1 MNKAETLEI
10 KKQFTP
16 DRCTIDH
23 ICGCLVDHEKNK
35 RLVFKKAFDSLP
47 EEEMLKYLDIFQH
60 TLAGTFG
67 KNLISL
73 EFPIDQEQAGGTQDF
88 LLTLRNS
95 KLEDDELVD
104 EFYEKIIANYVNG
117 ENYFIILIHAVYD
130 IPGVTSDGIM
140 MEDASDNVYDY
151 MLCSICPLKLS
162 KAGLGYNESQ
172 NVIEERFRDWVVEG
186 PIKGFLFPAFIER
199 NTDIHNMLYFT
210 KKPEDLQP
218 EFVEAMFGGRA
229 PISAP
234 EQKDIFDA
242 VVQNTIG
249 EDADYDIMKNIHDNL
264 NDMIEDHEDDP
275 EPLELTKKDVKQLLH
290 DSGVSDERLDYFE
303 ENYVKCA
310 GDEDYPLL
318 ASNIANTKKF
328 DIETPDVVI
337 KVKPDRTDL
346 VESRIVDGRQCLV
359 IAVDDHIEVN
369 GINVRTFMNK

>member
-23 ICGCLVDHEKNK
+23 ICGCYVDHEKNK
-35 RLVFKKAFDSLP
+35 RLTFRKAFGQLP
-47 EEEMLKYLDIFQH
+47 DEEMYKYLDIFQH

-73 EFPIDQEQAGGTQDF
+73 EFPLDQEQPGGTQDF
-88 LLTLRNS
+88 LLTLRDS
-95 KLEDDELVD
+95 RLEDDELVD
-104 EFYEKIIANYVNG
+104 EFYDKIIANYING
-117 ENYFIILIHAVYD
+117 ENYYIIVVHAVYD
-130 IPGVTSDGIM
+130 IPGITKDGIE
-140 MEDASDNVYDY
+140 MEDASEKIYDY
-151 MLCSICPLKLS
+151 ILCSICPVKLS
-162 KAGLGYNESQ
+162 KAGLGYNESK
-172 NVIEERFRDWVVEG
+172 NVIEDRFRDWIVEG
-186 PIKGFLFPAFIER
+186 PTKGFLFPAFIER
-199 NTDIHNMLYFT
+199 DMDIHNMLYFT
-210 KKPEDLQP
+210 KKPDDLQP

-249 EDADYDIMKNIHDNL
+249 EEADYDIMKNIHDNL
-264 NDMIEDHEDDP
+264 NEMIEDHEGDP
-275 EPLELTKKDVKQLLH
+275 EPLELTKNDVKQLLQ
-290 DSGVSDERLDYFE
+290 DSGVAQDRLEYFDA
-303 ENYVKCA
+303 NYEKCA
-310 GDEDYPLL
+310 GTEDFPLL

-346 VESRIVDGRQCLV
+346 VESKIVDGRQCLV

>member
-35 RLVFKKAFDSLP
+35 RLIFKKAFDSLP
-47 EEEMLKYLDIFQH
+47 EEEIFKYLDIFQH

-88 LLTLRNS
+88 LLTLRDS

-104 EFYEKIIANYVNG
+104 ECYDKIIANYVNG

-151 MLCSICPLKLS
+151 MLCSICPVKLS
-162 KAGLGYNESQ
+162 KAGLGYNESK
-172 NVIEERFRDWVVEG
+172 NVIEERYRDWIVDG
-186 PIKGFLFPAFIER
+186 PVKGFLFPAFIER

-210 KKPEDLQP
+210 KKPDDLQP

-264 NDMIEDHEDDP
+264 NDMIEDHVDDP
-275 EPLELTKKDVKQLLH
+275 EPLELKKQDVKQLLH
-290 DSGVSDERLDYFE
+290 DSGVPDERLDYFE

-310 GDEDYPLL
+310 GDEDFPLL

>member
-35 RLVFKKAFDSLP
+35 RLIFKKVFDSLP
-47 EEEMLKYLDIFQH
+47 EEEIFKYLDIFQH

-88 LLTLRNS
+88 LLTLRDS

-104 EFYEKIIANYVNG
+104 ECYDKIIANYVNG

-130 IPGVTSDGIM
+130 IPGVTSDGIT

-151 MLCSICPLKLS
+151 MLCSICPVKLS
-162 KAGLGYNESQ
+162 KAGLGYNESK
-172 NVIEERFRDWVVEG
+172 NVIEERYRDWIVDG
-186 PIKGFLFPAFIER
+186 PVKGFLFPAFIER

-264 NDMIEDHEDDP
+264 NDMIEDHVDDP
-275 EPLELTKKDVKQLLH
+275 EPLELKKQDVKQLLH
-290 DSGVSDERLDYFE
+290 DSGVPDERLDYFE

-310 GDEDYPLL
+310 GDEDFPLL

>member
-23 ICGCLVDHEKNK
+23 ICGCYVDHDKNK
-35 RLVFKKAFDSLP
+35 LFTFRKAFGQIP
-47 EEEMLKYLDIFQH
+47 EEEMFKYLDIFQH

-73 EFPIDQEQAGGTQDF
+73 EFPLDQEQPGGTQDF

-95 KLEDDELVD
+95 QLQDDELVD
-104 EFYEKIIANYVNG
+104 EFYDKIIANYVNG
-117 ENYFIILIHAVYD
+117 ENYYIILIHAAYD
-130 IPGVTSDGIM
+130 IPGITSDGIE
-140 MEDASDNVYDY
+140 MEDASENVYDY
-151 MLCSICPLKLS
+151 ILCSICPVKLS
-162 KAGLGYNESQ
+162 KAGLGYNERT
-172 NVIEERFRDWVVEG
+172 NVIEERFRDWIVDG
-186 PIKGFLFPAFIER
+186 PTKGFLFPAFIER
-199 NTDIHNMLYFT
+199 DTDIHNMLYFT
-210 KKPEDLQP
+210 KKPDDLQP
-218 EFVEAMFGGRA
+218 EFIEAMFGGRA
-229 PISAP
+229 PLAAP
-234 EQKDIFDA
+234 EQKGIFDT

-249 EDADYDIMKNIHDNL
+249 ENADYDIMKNIHDNL
-264 NDMIEDHEDDP
+264 NDMIEDHADDA
-275 EPLELTKKDVKQLLH
+275 EPLELKKNDVKQLLH

-303 ENYVKCA
+303 ETYTKCA

-328 DIETPDVVI
+328 DIETPNVVI

-346 VESRIVDGRQCLV
+346 VESKIVDGRQCLV

-369 GINVRTFMNK
+369 GINVRTFMDR

>member
-35 RLVFKKAFDSLP
+35 RLTFKKAFDSLP
-47 EEEMLKYLDIFQH
+47 EEEIFKYLDIFQH

-73 EFPIDQEQAGGTQDF
+73 EFPLDQEKAGGTQDF

-95 KLEDDELVD
+95 KLEEDELVD
-104 EFYEKIIANYVNG
+104 ECYDKIIANYVNG
-117 ENYFIILIHAVYD
+117 ENYLILLIHAVYD
-130 IPGVTSDGIM
+130 IPGITNDGIM
-140 MEDASDNVYDY
+140 MEDASENVYDY
-151 MLCSICPLKLS
+151 MLCSICPVKLS
-162 KAGLGYNESQ
+162 KAGLGYNESK
-172 NVIEERFRDWVVEG
+172 NAIEERFRDWVVDG
-186 PIKGFLFPAFIER
+186 PTKGFLFPAFIER

-210 KKPEDLQP
+210 KKPDDLQP

-229 PISAP
+229 PISAV

-264 NDMIEDHEDDP
+264 HDMIEDHAEDL
-275 EPLELTKKDVKQLLH
+275 EPLELKKEDVKQLLS
-290 DSGVSDERLDYFE
+290 DSGVPKERLDYFDD
-303 ENYVKCA
+303 NYEKCA
-310 GDEDYPLL
+310 GEEDVPLL
-318 ASNIANTKKF
+318 ASNIASTKKF
-328 DIETPDVVI
+328 DIEAPYVVI
-337 KVKPDRTDL
+337 KVDADRTDL
-346 VESRIVDGRQCLV
+346 VESKIVDGRQCLV

>member
-1 MNKAETLEI
+1 M
-10 KKQFTP
+10 F
-16 DRCTIDH
+16 
-23 ICGCLVDHEKNK
+23 
-35 RLVFKKAFDSLP
+35 
-47 EEEMLKYLDIFQH
+47 KYLDIFQH

-73 EFPIDQEQAGGTQDF
+73 EFPLDQEQPGGTQDF

-95 KLEDDELVD
+95 RLEDDELLE
-104 EFYEKIIANYVNG
+104 EFYDKIIANYING
-117 ENYFIILIHAVYD
+117 ENYYIIVVHAVYD
-130 IPGVTSDGIM
+130 IPGITNDGIE
-140 MEDASDNVYDY
+140 MEDASDKIYDY
-151 MLCSICPLKLS
+151 ILCSICPVKLS
-162 KAGLGYNESQ
+162 KAGLGYNESK
-172 NVIEERFRDWVVEG
+172 NVIEDRFRDWVVEG
-186 PIKGFLFPAFIER
+186 PTKGFLFPAFIER
-199 NTDIHNMLYFT
+199 DMDIHNMLYFT
-210 KKPEDLQP
+210 KKPDDLQP

-242 VVQNTIG
+242 VVQSTIG
-249 EDADYDIMKNIHDNL
+249 EEADYDVMKNVHDNL
-264 NDMIEDHEDDP
+264 NQMIEDHEEDP
-275 EPLELTKKDVKQLLH
+275 EPLELSKNDVKQLLQ
-290 DSGVSDERLDYFE
+290 DSGVPQERLDYFD
-303 ENYVKCA
+303 ENYTKCA
-310 GDEDYPLL
+310 GDEDFPLL

>member
-1 MNKAETLEI
+1 MNKQETLEI

-23 ICGCLVDHEKNK
+23 ICGCYVDHDKNK
-35 RLVFKKAFDSLP
+35 LFTFRNAFGQLP
-47 EEEMLKYLDIFQH
+47 EEEMFKYLDIFQH
-60 TLAGTFG
+60 TLSGTFG

-73 EFPIDQEQAGGTQDF
+73 EFPLDQEQPGGTQDF

-95 KLEDDELVD
+95 QLKDDELVD
-104 EFYEKIIANYVNG
+104 ECYDKIIANYING
-117 ENYFIILIHAVYD
+117 ENYYIILVHAVYD
-130 IPGVTSDGIM
+130 IPGVTSDGIE
-140 MEDASDNVYDY
+140 MEDASEKVYDY
-151 MLCSICPLKLS
+151 ILCSICPVKLS
-162 KAGLGYNESQ
+162 KAGLGYNESK
-172 NVIEERFRDWVVEG
+172 NVIEERFRDWIVDG
-186 PIKGFLFPAFIER
+186 PVKGFLFPAFIER
-199 NTDIHNMLYFT
+199 DTDIHNMLYFT

-218 EFVEAMFGGRA
+218 EFVEAMFGGHA

-249 EDADYDIMKNIHDNL
+249 DTADYDIMKNIHDNL
-264 NDMIEDHEDDP
+264 NEMIDDHVDDP
-275 EPLELTKKDVKQLLH
+275 EPLELKKSDVKQLLH
-290 DSGVSDERLDYFE
+290 DSGVSDERLNYFDE
-303 ENYVKCA
+303 TYVKCA

-318 ASNIANTKKF
+318 ATNIAHTRKF
-328 DIETPDVVI
+328 DIETPNVVI